1 MALLM
6 IVYLVIGL
14 NGDEGAFDDVIGIID
29 DEVAFDNG
37 SLRPW
42 L

>member
-14 NGDEGAFDDVIGIID
+14 NGDEGAFDDVIGLNG